1 MIVFGGIA
9 RNAAPHTL
17 LLEEDTDT
25 LLFRVGEGED
35 AAQRIM
41 TAAEKAIWLSVS
53 ELREFT
59 RSQRRWR
66 GPERKTGRPLHRP
79 SARLKVSKRS
89 LDRAR
94 TRQGGVY
101 RQGTK
106 QRN

>member
-79 SARLKVSKRS
+79 SARLK
-89 LDRAR
+89 AFA
-94 TRQGGVY
+94 
-101 RQGTK
+101 
-106 QRN
+106 